1 MAALGELVVSLS
13 ANIAQFTSAM
23 DRAAY
28 VSQQRMDSMVKS
40 VKAAGAMVGG
50 ALAAGAGAF
59 AVQMRSIVNSADET
73 GKAAQ
78 KLGMTTEA
86 LSGLRYAAQMSGL
99 DAAKL
104 SEGINKL
111 NAAAANGNEAFSAMG
126 LSVKNANGSLK
137 TSDVLLKEV
146 AGKFASYRDGAEKS
160 ALAQKLFGKSGAQ
173 LIPLLNAGADGI
185 TAMTDEARELGIVFS
200 GETAQAAAAVNDNLT
215 RMQKAQEGIVAQI
228 TAAMLPTIQ
237 NLTDKLVDAAKNS
250 KLMEDV
256 SRSLATGLKLLVSSG
271 AIVAATFDVLGKAVA
286 SVAAAVV
293 EVAGGEFS
301 RAWEILKMG
310 GQDMATSIVGSV
322 NTVMGIWEEA
332 AANAETKANAPS
344 GGLVAPIVT
353 GAARA
358 TKAAKEIYKAA
369 RDAEAAQKRLMDEGR
384 RVFES
389 TRTPAEQLNAE
400 YSKLNDLLAKGAIDW
415 DTYARAVM
423 DAQDRLMPMGEAVK
437 AFAEESKGE
446 LSELQKAV
454 EGWGKSSADAIVEFA
469 MTGKSSFSDMVNSML
484 SDLARMLVYRNI
496 TAPLAS
502 AVGGMDFGSIGSA
515 IAGMFGGARA
525 SGGPVS
531 AGKTYLVGEQGPEL
545 VTMGASGYVTPNH
558 ALGGGGGGVSIVVN
572 NNAGPDTRA
581 NAVATTDATGNTQI
595 MVMVEKIEG
604 MMGRRIGQGGGL
616 APMLEGRYGLN
627 PAAGARR

>member
-28 VSQQRMDSMVKS
+28 VSQQRMDSMVQS

-59 AVQMRSIVNSADET
+59 AVQMRSIVNTADET
-73 GKAAQ
+73 GKAANA
-78 KLGMTTEA
+78 LGMTTEA
-86 LSGLRYAAQMSGL
+86 LSGLRYAAQMSGV
-99 DAAKL
+99 DNAKL
-104 SEGINKL
+104 AESINKL
-111 NAAAANGNEAFSAMG
+111 NAAAASGNEAFGAMG
-126 LSVKNANGSLK
+126 VSVKNADGSLK
-137 TSDVLLKEV
+137 TADVLLKEV
-146 AGKFASYRDGAEKS
+146 AEKFAGYRDGAEKS
-160 ALAQKLFGKSGAQ
+160 ALAQKLFGETGAQ
-173 LIPLLNAGADGI
+173 LIPLLNSGASGI
-185 TAMTDEARELGIVFS
+185 TAMTDEARSLGIVLS
-200 GETAQAAAAVNDNLT
+200 QETTQAAAAVNDNFT
-215 RMQKAQEGIVAQI
+215 RMQKAQEGIVTQI

-237 NLTDKLVDAAKNS
+237 NLSDKLVDAAKNS

-256 SRSLATGLKLLVSSG
+256 SRSLATGLKLLVSGG

-301 RAWEILKMG
+301 RAWEILQMG

-322 NTVMGIWEEA
+322 NTVMGIWDEA

-353 GAARA
+353 GATRA
-358 TKAAKEIYKAA
+358 TRAAKEIDKAA
-369 RDAEAAQKRLMDEGR
+369 REAEAAQKRLMDEGR
-384 RVFES
+384 RVFEG

-400 YSKLNDLLAKGAIDW
+400 YGKLNDLLAKGAIDW

-423 DAQDRLMPMGEAVK
+423 DAQDRLMPMGE
-437 AFAEESKGE
+437 ESKAE

-484 SDLARMLVYRNI
+484 ADLARMMVYRNI
-496 TAPLAS
+496 TARLAS
-502 AVGGMDFGSIGSA
+502 AVGDMDFGSIGSA

-525 SGGPVS
+525 TGGPVS

-595 MVMVEKIEG
+595 MIMVEKIEG

>member
-23 DRAAY
+23 DKAAY

-40 VKAAGAMVGG
+40 VKAASAMIGG

-86 LSGLRYAAQMSGL
+86 LSGLRYAAQMSGV

-126 LSVKNANGSLK
+126 LSVKNADGSLK

-160 ALAQKLFGKSGAQ
+160 ALAQKLFGESGAQ

-256 SRSLATGLKLLVSSG
+256 SRSLATGLKLLVSGG

-301 RAWEILKMG
+301 RAWEILQMG

-322 NTVMGIWEEA
+322 NTVMGIWDEA

-353 GAARA
+353 GATRA
-358 TKAAKEIYKAA
+358 TRAAKEIDKAA
-369 RDAEAAQKRLMDEGR
+369 REAEAAQKRLMDEGR

-437 AFAEESKGE
+437 AVAEESKGE

-469 MTGKSSFSDMVNSML
+469 MTGKSSFKDMVNSML
-484 SDLARMLVYRNI
+484 ADLARMMVYRNI
-496 TAPLAS
+496 TAPLAA
-502 AVGGMDFGSIGSA
+502 AVGGMDFGGIGSA

-545 VTMGASGYVTPNH
+545 VTMGSSGYVTPNH

>member
-28 VSQQRMDSMVKS
+28 VSQQRMDSMVQS

-59 AVQMRSIVNSADET
+59 AVQMRSIVNTADET
-73 GKAAQ
+73 GKAANA
-78 KLGMTTEA
+78 LGMTTEA
-86 LSGLRYAAQMSGL
+86 LSGLRYAAQMSGV
-99 DAAKL
+99 DNAKL
-104 SEGINKL
+104 AESINKL
-111 NAAAANGNEAFSAMG
+111 NAAAASGNEAFGAMG
-126 LSVKNANGSLK
+126 VSVKNADGSLK
-137 TSDVLLKEV
+137 TADVLLKEV
-146 AGKFASYRDGAEKS
+146 AEKFAGYRDGAEKS
-160 ALAQKLFGKSGAQ
+160 ALAQKLFGETGAQ
-173 LIPLLNAGADGI
+173 LIPLLNSGASGI
-185 TAMTDEARELGIVFS
+185 TAMTDEARSLGIVLS
-200 GETAQAAAAVNDNLT
+200 QETTQAAAAVNDNFT
-215 RMQKAQEGIVAQI
+215 RMQKAQEGIVTQI

-237 NLTDKLVDAAKNS
+237 NLSDKLVDAAKNS

-256 SRSLATGLKLLVSSG
+256 SRSLATGLKLLVSGG

-301 RAWEILKMG
+301 RAWEILQMG

-322 NTVMGIWEEA
+322 NTVMGIWDEA

-353 GAARA
+353 GATRA
-358 TKAAKEIYKAA
+358 TRAAKEIDKAA
-369 RDAEAAQKRLMDEGR
+369 REAEAAQKRLMDEGR
-384 RVFES
+384 RVFEG

-400 YSKLNDLLAKGAIDW
+400 YGKLNDLLAKGAIDW

-423 DAQDRLMPMGEAVK
+423 DAQDRLMPMGE
-437 AFAEESKGE
+437 ESKAE

-484 SDLARMLVYRNI
+484 ADLARMMVYRNI
-496 TAPLAS
+496 TARLAS
-502 AVGGMDFGSIGSA
+502 AVGDMDFGSIGSA

-545 VTMGASGYVTPNH
+545 VTMGSSGYVTPNH

-595 MVMVEKIEG
+595 MIMVEKIEG